1 MTDANAK
8 SAVQRIV
15 VGVDFSETGDNALRQ
30 AMQLAQRFESSE
42 LHVTYVL
49 GNPARGL
56 NKGEK
61 LNDLDEALN
70 ASLEQLREL
79 VGRVCA
85 PEPGA
90 SALTQDIIFH
100 VRVGA
105 PAAAIHQVA
114 IDVDADM
121 LVVGTHARRGVEKLL
136 LGSVAEELVRIA
148 RLPVL
153 IAHPKSLRD
162 LARSERPEPARPGED
177 LHGALTHRT
186 RIELPPR
193 TTHISGLL

>member
-1 MTDANAK
+1 MTDVKAK
-8 SAVQRIV
+8 GAVQRIV

-49 GNPARGL
+49 GNPSRGR
-56 NKGEK
+56 G

-70 ASLEQLREL
+70 ASLEQLRGL
-79 VGRVCA
+79 VDRVCA
-85 PEPGA
+85 PQVGGP
-90 SALTQDIIFH
+90 ALTQDIIFH

-114 IDVDADM
+114 VDVDADM

-153 IAHPKSLRD
+153 IAHPKNLRD
-162 LARSERPEPARPGED
+162 LAHSDRPEAARPGED

-186 RIELPPR
+186 RIELAPR